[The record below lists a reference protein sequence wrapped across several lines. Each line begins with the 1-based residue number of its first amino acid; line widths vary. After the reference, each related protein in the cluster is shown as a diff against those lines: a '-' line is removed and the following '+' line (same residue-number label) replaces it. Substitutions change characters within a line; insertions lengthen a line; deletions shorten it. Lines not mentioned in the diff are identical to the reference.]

1 MSEQKKYLFI
11 GGQKDGEWIG
21 VSDDQMSVNFPAWD
35 ELYASGPSEEGKD
48 STLKMVTYQRQEYCT
63 LNGSVTYFLHQDTDM
78 LDAFNALLLA
88 YGEQAKAK
96 KEKKRRKS
104 DNQFSDSAEDNLR
117 KAVRGMIV
125 GALIES
131 LAGDKNVTGIALV
144 EVAKPIAPVDVK
156 MIKAKVESD
165 CRGAKPVIKFTSEEI
180 YLQSLA
186 NCGLKA
192 SDEPTELFGV
202 DLIKDGF

>member
-21 VSDDQMSVNFPAWD
+21 VSDDQMSVKFPVWD
-35 ELYASGPSEEGKD
+35 ELCSGDKKESKD
-48 STLKMVTYQRQEYCT
+48 ETFKMDVYERQEYCS
-63 LNGSVTYFLHQDTDM
+63 LKGPVTYFMHQDTDM
-78 LDAFNALLLA
+78 LDAFNALLSA

-96 KEKKRRKS
+96 KEQSRRKT
-104 DNQFSDSAEDNLR
+104 DDKFSESAEESLH
-117 KAVRGMIV
+117 KAVRGMIMS
-125 GALIES
+125 ALIES
-131 LAGDKNVTGIALV
+131 LAGNKSVTGIALV
-144 EVAKPIAPVDVK
+144 EVAKPIDPADVQ

-165 CRGAKPVIKFTSEEI
+165 CRGAKPVIKFTNEEI

-192 SDEPTELFGV
+192 SDEPTEIFGI